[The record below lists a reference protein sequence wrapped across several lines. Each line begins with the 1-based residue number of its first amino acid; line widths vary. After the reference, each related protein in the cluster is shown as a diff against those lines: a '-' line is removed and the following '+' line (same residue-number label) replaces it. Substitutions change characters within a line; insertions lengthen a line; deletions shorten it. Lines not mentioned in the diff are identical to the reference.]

1 MHLNPYV
8 IFDGNCRVA
17 MEFYAE
23 VLGGKIL
30 AMMTFADMPGDQ
42 SCMPENRELIAHTRL
57 AVGDEVLMASDA
69 PTDRFEKPQG
79 FYVTLSIKEPAE
91 AERVYNALAEGG
103 TVMMPIGETFW
114 AQKFAMLKDRFGTPW
129 MINCERPNWQAQAG
143 SAA

>member
-1 MHLNPYV
+1 MNLNPYLN
-8 IFDGNCRVA
+8 FEGTCREA
-17 MEFYAE
+17 MEFYAKI
-23 VLGGKIL
+23 LGGKIL
-30 AMMTFADMPGDQ
+30 TMMTFAEMPSDQ
-42 SCMPENRELIAHTRL
+42 PASPEVRDLVAHARL
-57 AVGDEVLMASDA
+57 AIGDEVLMASDA
-69 PTDRFEKPQG
+69 PADRFEKPQG